1 MDPFCCILALVG
13 NTFVWEIWTEVA
25 TDAPGNKNVKAT
37 VVLSGGEQRGEKL
50 QASEINTCGITE
62 RRHLIVH

>member
-1 MDPFCCILALVG
+1 M
-13 NTFVWEIWTEVA
+13 A
-25 TDAPGNKNVKAT
+25 TDAPGNKNVEAT

-50 QASEINTCGITE
+50 QAAEINTGGITE

>member
-1 MDPFCCILALVG
+1 M
-13 NTFVWEIWTEVA
+13 A